1 VVVKGSVAASDCAV
15 LQTVRALA
23 VLVNVSLSVSV
34 CVLVLSALV
43 WERTALCGKSR
54 GGELECCARK
64 PVQAGSAEFPQVVW
78 PFSGQAAMRLAFV
91 LVVKSVLLVL

>member
-1 VVVKGSVAASDCAV
+1 M
-15 LQTVRALA
+15 T
-23 VLVNVSLSVSV
+23 LSVSV

-64 PVQAGSAEFPQVVW
+64 LVQAGSAEFPQVVW
-78 PFSGQAAMRLAFV
+78 PFSEQAAMRLAFV
-91 LVVKSVLLVL
+91 LVVQSVLLVL